1 VSTLLLIDDEE
12 GIRKVLS
19 LSLRKDGYQVL
30 AAENG
35 EKGLGAFRQNL
46 PPIVLTDIKMPG
58 IDGIEVLKRVKEI
71 APDTEVIVITGHGD
85 MEVAI
90 RSLQLGASDFITK
103 PVSDDALSI
112 ALKRAEQKLEMK
124 RRLKEYTHD
133 LESMV
138 KAATEELR
146 RRYEFEDKLIQASI
160 DGIVA
165 TNEKGSV
172 VIFNEGASRIFG
184 YSRLE
189 AIRRMAIDALYP
201 TEIAR
206 EIKEGLYGKKYGEE
220 HIFRWKEINVKAK
233 DGQEMPV
240 RFSGAILYEK
250 EEVVGSVGFLQDL
263 REIKRLEQELIE
275 SERLAA
281 IGQTVAG
288 LAHCVKN
295 ILYGLKG
302 GVYVVNTAFKSN
314 NPEQLKT
321 GWDMVNRNIGKVSD
335 LVMDLLNYSKEREPD
350 YQRCFLNTI
359 AGEVCALMELAAQE
373 VGVKI
378 IRNFDQ
384 AIGEVA
390 LDPKGIH
397 RCVLNLVSNAID
409 ACHFDL
415 DRKKDCVV
423 EVKTALEDK
432 DTVVIEVS
440 DNGCGMDEE
449 VKNKIFTSFFSTK
462 SGAGTGLGL
471 LVTQKI
477 IKEHGGTITVESEPG
492 KGSTFAIRLPLRENV

>member
-1 VSTLLLIDDEE
+1 MSTLLLIDDEE

-19 LSLRKDGYQVL
+19 LSLRRDGYQVL
-30 AAENG
+30 TAEDG
-35 EKGLGAFRQNL
+35 GKGIEMFRQNL
-46 PPIVLTDIKMPG
+46 PLIVLTDIKMPG

-71 APDTEVIVITGHGD
+71 DPDTEVIVITGHGD

-90 RSLQLGASDFITK
+90 RSLQMGASDFITK

-112 ALKRAEQKLEMK
+112 ALKRAEQKLEMR

-133 LESMV
+133 LESMI

-165 TNEKGSV
+165 TNEKGNV

-189 AIRRMAIDALYP
+189 AIRRMDIEDLYP
-201 TEIAR
+201 TEIDR
-206 EIKEGLYGKKYGEE
+206 EIKEGLYGRKYGEE

-302 GVYVVNTAFKSN
+302 GVYVVNTGLKNN

-321 GWDMVNRNIGKVSD
+321 GWDMVNRNIGKISD

-359 AGEVCALMELAAQE
+359 AGEVCDLMELAAQE

-378 IRNFDQ
+378 IRNFNQ
-384 AIGEVA
+384 AIGEGT

-409 ACHFDL
+409 ACRFDL

-423 EVKTALEDK
+423 EVKTAIEDK
-432 DTVVIEVS
+432 NTAVIEVS
-440 DNGCGMDEE
+440 DNGCGMDAD
-449 VKNKIFTSFFSTK
+449 VKNKLFTSFFSTK
-462 SGAGTGLGL
+462 AGAGTGLGL

-477 IKEHGGTITVESEPG
+477 VKEHGGTIIVESEVG
-492 KGSTFAIRLPLRENV
+492 KGSTFTIRLPLEENI

>member
-1 VSTLLLIDDEE
+1 MSTLLLIDDEE

-19 LSLRKDGYQVL
+19 LSLRRDGYQVL
-30 AAENG
+30 TAEEG
-35 EKGLGAFRQNL
+35 GKGIEMFRQNL
-46 PPIVLTDIKMPG
+46 PPIVLTDVKMPG

-71 APDTEVIVITGHGD
+71 DPDTEVIVITGHGD

-165 TNEKGSV
+165 TNERGSV
-172 VIFNEGASRIFG
+172 VIFNQGASRIFG

-189 AIRRMAIDALYP
+189 AIRRMDIEDLYP

-206 EIKEGLYGKKYGEE
+206 EIKEGLYGRKYGEE
-220 HIFRWKEINVKAK
+220 HIYRWKEIKVKAK
-233 DGQEMPV
+233 DGQQVPV

-302 GVYVVNTAFKSN
+302 GVYVVNTGLKNN

-321 GWDMVNRNIGKVSD
+321 GWDMVGRNIGKISD

-359 AGEVCALMELAAQE
+359 AGEVCDLMELAAQE

-384 AIGEVA
+384 AIGEVT
-390 LDPKGIH
+390 LDPKGIY

-409 ACHFDL
+409 ACRFDL
-415 DRKKDCVV
+415 DREKDCVV
-423 EVKTALEDK
+423 EVKTAIEDK
-432 DTVVIEVS
+432 NTAVIEVS

-449 VKNKIFTSFFSTK
+449 VKDKIFTSFFSTK
-462 SGAGTGLGL
+462 GGVGTGLGL

-477 IKEHGGTITVESEPG
+477 IKEHGGTISVKSEPE
-492 KGSTFAIRLPLRENV
+492 KGSTFTIRLPLEENI